1 MRLIILFLFFFTQYL
16 FSQEDP
22 TVYEN
27 DSKAYYN
34 EIFNEFS
41 NERSFCDLSLFSNHT
56 FSFYSRPHLSC
67 STWQE
72 VKGNWTKR
80 KNIYT
85 FLSQYEVVENDTRFK
100 FNSDSLKRYLL
111 KFRTDKKSELK
122 NRIIKIQFM
131 YDFDSELDDIN
142 KTMSLNES
150 DAIEIPFLGIFNQ
163 DKLASIRIEYQLSS
177 SEKRY
182 SYITENKTVNIKE
195 KDIPNVIEIVFV
207 EKPIKE
213 IVYRT
218 TVGKLEGERLEI
230 ISSTKTKPNLP
241 EYLQEIGFEKY
252 YQLRK

>member
-41 NERSFCDLSLFSNHT
+41 NERSFCDLSLFPNHT